1 MDDEQATDPGQQE
14 DAGTSPTT
22 PPAAAST
29 ANGDPA
35 GPGPSVP
42 EGATG
47 AGDDASV
54 HPPTGARPSQPAWVL
69 PVIVALSTVIVVC
82 LLVLG
87 WWLLSGRP
95 QTLSSGTGQQS
106 ALPGGQSGQSGQEPG
121 GQSQPTRATTPAPA
135 APVAPAPSLADL
147 ANATIRVPPQCADF
161 AHHSSGGDADTVTF
175 SGGVATSTDD
185 AATITLMDRVSTT
198 VSGTPVAV
206 VTMQCFGGGNYAS
219 ESIGVYDAS
228 LDLVAG
234 SDPWADG
241 EVGGD
246 IPDFQIQ
253 GLAAQAPE
261 STITFTVPHIGVFG
275 DESCHA
281 CTKSASADV
290 TYELST
296 GALTLSDIV
305 YRTPSGSVR
314 PPDIDTLQTFV
325 DAVSSGNDSKAATW
339 TSPDELRGLDDTLGA
354 PGSTVTQRD
363 AQFPPDSKVVG
374 CALVGPLDDSI
385 SNTETVAGKPV
396 PIFRVEGMRAGDFV
410 CPVVSEHSVQEV
422 MSPSRDE
429 YSVYLV
435 VHSDERG
442 NPFVF
447 FFGRNF
453 S

>member
-14 DAGTSPTT
+14 EADTSPTS
-22 PPAAAST
+22 PPAAASA

-35 GPGPSVP
+35 GPGPSLP
-42 EGATG
+42 EGSTG

-54 HPPTGARPSQPAWVL
+54 HPPMGARPSQPAWVL

-95 QTLSSGTGQQS
+95 QTLSSGTRQQS
-106 ALPGGQSGQSGQEPG
+106 ALPGGQSGQSGTETG
-121 GQSQPTRATTPAPA
+121 GQSQPTRTTTPTPA
-135 APVAPAPSLADL
+135 APAAPAPSLADL

-206 VTMQCFGGGNYAS
+206 VTMQCFGGGNYS
-219 ESIGVYDAS
+219 TDSVGVYDGS

-241 EVGGD
+241 EIGARV
-246 IPDFQIQ
+246 PDLHVQD
-253 GLAAQAPE
+253 LTARN
-261 STITFTVPHIGVFG
+261 STISFTIPYIGVFG

-281 CTKSASADV
+281 CAKSASADV
-290 TYELST
+290 TYQLTT

-314 PPDIDTLQTFV
+314 PPDIATLQTLV
-325 DAVSSGNDSKAATW
+325 DAVSTGDDQKAATW
-339 TSPDELRGLDDTLGA
+339 AAADQLRGLDEILGA
-354 PGSTVTQRD
+354 PGNTQTQRD